1 MTAENARAASNE
13 SKLAAAAGAEAMA
26 NSMTSAPDQYGV
38 IGHPIAHSWSP
49 FIHGLFARQTEQAMV
64 YKRFDVPPAKFRR
77 HVVHFFLHGGRG
89 LNVTLPHKV
98 AAAEVANELTPR
110 AERAGAVNTLM
121 MQGENEIIG
130 DNTDGEGL
138 VRDLQ
143 DNCGVPVSGMR
154 ILILG
159 AGGAA
164 RGVLAPLLALLPSE
178 IVIANRTAA
187 RASSLAREFASLGN
201 LIGCGFDSQ
210 LLSNFDLI
218 INATSASTEGETP
231 PITAGLLHE
240 NSVCYD
246 MAYSKEKTPFVRWAE
261 SSGCKRALQGWGM
274 LVEQAAESFSIWRGI
289 RPETASVLRALIA
302 S

>member
-1 MTAENARAASNE
+1 MNAP
-13 SKLAAAAGAEAMA
+13 
-26 NSMTSAPDQYGV
+26 PDQYGV

-64 YKRFDVPPAKFRR
+64 YRRFDVPPAKFRR
-77 HVVHFFLHGGRG
+77 HVMHFFLHGGRG
-89 LNVTLPHKV
+89 LNVTLPHKL
-98 AAAEVANELTPR
+98 AAAGLANELTPR

-143 DNCGVPVSGMR
+143 DNCGVTISGTR

-164 RGVLAPLLALLPSE
+164 RGVLAPLLELQPSE
-178 IVIANRTAA
+178 VVIANRTAA
-187 RASSLAREFASLGN
+187 RASTLAREFASLGN
-201 LIGCGFDSQ
+201 LIGCGFDSA
-210 LLSNFDLI
+210 LLTDFDLI
-218 INATSASTEGETP
+218 INATSASTDGDTP
-231 PITAGLLHE
+231 VIAPTLVSE
-240 NSVCYD
+240 RTVCYD

-261 SSGCKRALQGWGM
+261 SHGCARALQGWGM
-274 LVEQAAESFSIWRGI
+274 LVEQAAESFSVWRGI
-289 RPETASVLRALIA
+289 RPQTAPVLQALIA